1 MDIIKKVLS
10 LHDKLIIKYINM
22 EKMNVPYSV
31 VTQGQL
37 TYFRE
42 DVPLWMVMFLVRV
55 NHFNSKRG
63 EKYAMHLDKEAVRLR
78 VRPDVILLALDLM
91 VQSDELQLDK
101 VNSGL
106 YLVQLSEKLS
116 KDLDLVS

>member
-1 MDIIKKVLS
+1 MKA
-10 LHDKLIIKYINM
+10 
-22 EKMNVPYSV
+22 NVPYAV

-37 TYFRE
+37 DYFGE
-42 DVPLWMVMFLVRV
+42 DIPLWIIMFIVRV

-63 EKYAMHLDKEAVRLR
+63 EKYAMHLDRECIKLR
-78 VRPDVILLALDLM
+78 VKPEGILFALNVMAEDG
-91 VQSDELQLDK
+91 ELQIDK

-116 KDLDLVS
+116 KELDLVS

>member
-1 MDIIKKVLS
+1 MI
-10 LHDKLIIKYINM
+10 M

-37 TYFRE
+37 SFFKE
-42 DVPLWMVMFLVRV
+42 DIPLWMVMLLVRI

-63 EKYAMHLDKEAVRLR
+63 EKYAMHLDKEAIKLR
-78 VRPDVILLALDLM
+78 VTPDVILLAFELM
-91 VQSDELQLDK
+91 TQDGELQVDK

-116 KDLDLVS
+116 KELDLVS